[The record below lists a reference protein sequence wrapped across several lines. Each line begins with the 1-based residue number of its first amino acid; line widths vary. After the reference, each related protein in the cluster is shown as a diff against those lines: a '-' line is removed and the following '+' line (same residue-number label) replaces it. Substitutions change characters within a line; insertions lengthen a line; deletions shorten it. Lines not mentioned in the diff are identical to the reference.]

1 MDTMLNL
8 IPVRRLAGT
17 LLVVT
22 ALLLSPA
29 AAFAQK
35 EWPGKPVR
43 IVVAFAAGGAT
54 DVFARMVAQP
64 LSERLG
70 QPVIVENR
78 LGANGTIGTES
89 VARAPA
95 DGYTLLMGTIATHS
109 IQQSLL
115 ANLPYDPVRDF
126 IPIVQVA
133 SQAYVVVVRVESIA
147 NSLADLT
154 AMAKQSPGK
163 LTYASAATGTAGHL
177 FTELYRARAGIDI
190 VAVQYKGSTPAMH
203 DVLGGHVPFIFDVI
217 LTTMP
222 HIRSGKLRPL
232 AVTSAQ
238 RSPLLPDVATVAEQG
253 FPGYDAVGW
262 NGLYAPART
271 PQAVVEQ
278 LNREVNAVL
287 AQPELR
293 ERVAALGASV
303 IGGTPEQFAR
313 FMRGEAAKWG
323 QLIRDHKIAAD

>member
-1 MDTMLNL
+1 MK
-8 IPVRRLAGT
+8 RLANAWFVLALSAP
-17 LLVVT
+17 LLCP
-22 ALLLSPA
+22 ALV
-29 AAFAQK
+29 FAQK
-35 EWPGKPVR
+35 QWPSKPLR
-43 IVVAFAAGGAT
+43 ILVPFPAGGAT
-54 DVFARMVAQP
+54 DVFARLVAP
-64 LSERLG
+64 HLSERIG

-109 IQQSLL
+109 IQQTLL
-115 ANLPYDPVRDF
+115 ANLAYDPVKDF

-133 SQAYVVVVRVESIA
+133 SQAYVVVVHPAFAA
-147 NSLADLT
+147 NSLGELT
-154 AMAKQSPGK
+154 AMAKQNPGK
-163 LTYASAATGTAGHL
+163 LTYAAGATGTAGHL
-177 FTELYRARAGIDI
+177 FAELYRARAGIEI
-190 VAVQYKGSTPAMH
+190 VAVQYKGSTPAMN

-232 AVTSAQ
+232 GVTSAQ
-238 RSPLLPDVATVAEQG
+238 RSPLLPDVPTVAEQG

-293 ERVAALGASV
+293 DRVASLGASV
-303 IGGTPEQFAR
+303 VGGTPEQFAE
-313 FMRGEAAKWG
+313 FMRREAAKWG
-323 QLIRDHKIAAD
+323 KLIRDHKISAD

>member
-1 MDTMLNL
+1 MKRL
-8 IPVRRLAGT
+8 INAVFVLALT
-17 LLVVT
+17 APLLYP
-22 ALLLSPA
+22 ALV
-29 AAFAQK
+29 FAEKQ
-35 EWPGKPVR
+35 WPSKPLH
-43 IVVAFAAGGAT
+43 IVVPFPAGGAT

-64 LSERLG
+64 LSEHLG

-109 IQQSLL
+109 IQQTLL
-115 ANLPYDPVRDF
+115 ANLRYDPVKDF

-133 SQAYVVVVRVESIA
+133 SQAYVVVVRPEFAA
-147 NSLADLT
+147 NSLAELT
-154 AMAKQSPGK
+154 AMAKQNPGK
-163 LTYASAATGTAGHL
+163 ILYASAATGTAGHL
-177 FTELYRARAGIDI
+177 FAELYRARAGIDI
-190 VAVQYKGSTPAMH
+190 VAVQYKGSTPAMN
-203 DVLGGHVPFIFDVI
+203 DVLGGHVPFTFDVI

-222 HIRSGKLRPL
+222 HIRSGRLRPL

-262 NGLYAPART
+262 NGLYVPART
-271 PQAVVEQ
+271 PQVVVEQ

-293 ERVAALGASV
+293 DRVTSLGASV
-303 IGGTPEQFAR
+303 VGGTPEQFAE

-323 QLIRDHKIAAD
+323 KLIRDHKIAAD

>member
-1 MDTMLNL
+1 MK
-8 IPVRRLAGT
+8 RLANALFVLALSAP
-17 LLVVT
+17 LLCP
-22 ALLLSPA
+22 ALV
-29 AAFAQK
+29 FAQK
-35 EWPGKPVR
+35 QWPSKPLR
-43 IVVAFAAGGAT
+43 IVVPFPAGGAT
-54 DVFARMVAQP
+54 DVFARMVAP
-64 LSERLG
+64 HLSERIG
-70 QPVIVENR
+70 QPVNVENR

-109 IQQSLL
+109 IQQTLL
-115 ANLPYDPVRDF
+115 ANLPYDPVKDF

-133 SQAYVVVVRVESIA
+133 SQAYVVVVGPAFAA
-147 NSLADLT
+147 NSLAELT
-154 AMAKQSPGK
+154 AMAKQNPGK
-163 LTYASAATGTAGHL
+163 LTYAAGATGTAGHL
-177 FTELYRARAGIDI
+177 FAELYRARAGIDI
-190 VAVQYKGSTPAMH
+190 VAVQYKGSTPAMN

-238 RSPLLPDVATVAEQG
+238 RSPVLPDVPTVAEQG

-271 PQAVVEQ
+271 PQPIVER

-287 AQPELR
+287 ALPELR
-293 ERVAALGASV
+293 DRVATLGASV
-303 IGGTPEQFAR
+303 VGGTPEQFAE

-323 QLIRDHKIAAD
+323 KLIRDHKIAAD

>member
-1 MDTMLNL
+1 MK
-8 IPVRRLAGT
+8 RLANALFVLALSAP
-17 LLVVT
+17 LLCP
-22 ALLLSPA
+22 ALV
-29 AAFAQK
+29 FAQK
-35 EWPGKPVR
+35 QWPSKPLR
-43 IVVAFAAGGAT
+43 IVVPFPAGGAT
-54 DVFARMVAQP
+54 DVFARMVAP
-64 LSERLG
+64 HLSERIG

-109 IQQSLL
+109 IQQTLL
-115 ANLPYDPVRDF
+115 ANLPYDPVKDF

-133 SQAYVVVVRVESIA
+133 SQAYVVVVGPAFAA
-147 NSLADLT
+147 NSLAELT
-154 AMAKQSPGK
+154 AMAKQNPGK
-163 LTYASAATGTAGHL
+163 LTYAAGATGTAGHL
-177 FTELYRARAGIDI
+177 FAELYRARAGIDI
-190 VAVQYKGSTPAMH
+190 VAVQYKGSTPAMN

-238 RSPLLPDVATVAEQG
+238 RSPLLPDVPTVAEQG

-262 NGLYAPART
+262 NGLYVPART
-271 PQAVVEQ
+271 PQAVVER

-287 AQPELR
+287 ALPELR
-293 ERVAALGASV
+293 DRVTSLGASV
-303 IGGTPEQFAR
+303 VGGTPEQFAE

-323 QLIRDHKIAAD
+323 KLIHDHKIAAE

>member
-1 MDTMLNL
+1 MK
-8 IPVRRLAGT
+8 RLANAWFVLALSAP
-17 LLVVT
+17 LLCP
-22 ALLLSPA
+22 ALV
-29 AAFAQK
+29 FAQK
-35 EWPGKPVR
+35 QWPSKPLR
-43 IVVAFAAGGAT
+43 ILVPFPAGGAT
-54 DVFARMVAQP
+54 DVFARLVAP
-64 LSERLG
+64 HLSERIG

-109 IQQSLL
+109 IQQTLL
-115 ANLPYDPVRDF
+115 ANLAYDPVKDF

-133 SQAYVVVVRVESIA
+133 SQAYVVVVHPAFAA
-147 NSLADLT
+147 NSLAELT
-154 AMAKQSPGK
+154 AMAKQNPGK
-163 LTYASAATGTAGHL
+163 LTYAAGATGTAGHL
-177 FTELYRARAGIDI
+177 FAELYRARAGIEI
-190 VAVQYKGSTPAMH
+190 VAVQYKGSTPAMN

-232 AVTSAQ
+232 GVTSAQ
-238 RSPLLPDVATVAEQG
+238 RSPLLPDVPTVAEQG

-293 ERVAALGASV
+293 DRVASLGASV
-303 IGGTPEQFAR
+303 VGGTPEQFAE
-313 FMRGEAAKWG
+313 FMRREAAKWG
-323 QLIRDHKIAAD
+323 KLIRDHKISAD